1 MILFSAGTFSA
12 ITFEND
18 ICKITK
24 KVAIPKIVLPSRPYN
39 IDNKYQNAEAKKSSI
54 KQNPDDGHQ
63 GLLLTNY
70 KPKL

>member
-1 MILFSAGTFSA
+1 MWRNEANIL
-12 ITFEND
+12 I
-18 ICKITK
+18 K
-24 KVAIPKIVLPSRPYN
+24 
-39 IDNKYQNAEAKKSSI
+39 

>member
-1 MILFSAGTFSA
+1 MAVDK
-12 ITFEND
+12 N
-18 ICKITK
+18 
-24 KVAIPKIVLPSRPYN
+24 RR
-39 IDNKYQNAEAKKSSI
+39 EAKRQI